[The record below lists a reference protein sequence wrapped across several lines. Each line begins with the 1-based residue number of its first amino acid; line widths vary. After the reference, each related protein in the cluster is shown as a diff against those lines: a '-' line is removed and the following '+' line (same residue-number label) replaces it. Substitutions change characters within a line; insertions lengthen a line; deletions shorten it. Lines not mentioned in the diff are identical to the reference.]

1 MPALSLQWY
10 KDERRRLIIENGK
23 LKNKLKEN
31 KYALKTIHY
40 EVKQLE
46 KRINKELEKWEK

>member
-1 MPALSLQWY
+1 MPTYGLQWY
-10 KDERRRLIIENGK
+10 KDERKRLIIENAK
-23 LKNKLKEN
+23 LKEKLKEN